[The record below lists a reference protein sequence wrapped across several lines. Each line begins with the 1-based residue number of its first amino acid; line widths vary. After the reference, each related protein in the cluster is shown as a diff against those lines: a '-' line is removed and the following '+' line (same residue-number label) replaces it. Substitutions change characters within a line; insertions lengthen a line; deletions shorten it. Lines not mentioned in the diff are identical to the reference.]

1 VIDRSVTALESSSK
15 MFYTQ
20 SDRMFTEKA
29 EGREGTGVPLH
40 NVNNTGERPR
50 GSEEAQSSGSDYDE
64 ETWGERDIG
73 GPVNF
78 RSAMQEYEDMRKD
91 LSNLSKTRSARTE
104 PSNAAGCTSG
114 LRNTI
119 TRRSHGTEARTEPEL
134 DLEAQEEEKSEE
146 APEADFQ
153 LREFLKEGHF
163 ERRQEGRSAKKVGVV
178 YKGLTVN
185 GAGATAAFVKMLPYA
200 IIGVS
205 IPENR
210 YSSIPILHVYFLLS
224 P

>member
-1 VIDRSVTALESSSK
+1 

-29 EGREGTGVPLH
+29 EGREGTRVPLH
-40 NVNNTGERPR
+40 NVNNSGERPR
-50 GSEEAQSSGSDYDE
+50 GPEETQSSGSDYDE
-64 ETWGERDIG
+64 GTWGERDIG

-78 RSAMQEYEDMRKD
+78 RSAMQEYEDMRKE
-91 LSNLSKTRSARTE
+91 LSNLSKTRSGRTE

-119 TRRSHGTEARTEPEL
+119 TRRSHATEARTEPDP
-134 DLEAQEEEKSEE
+134 DLEAQEEDKSEE
-146 APEADFQ
+146 DPEGGFQ
-153 LREFLKEGHF
+153 LGEFLKDGHF

-178 YKGLTVN
+178 YKGLTVK
-185 GAGATAAFVKMLPYA
+185 GAGATAAFVKTLPYA

-205 IPENR
+205 IPESR

-224 P
+224 PRHFLG

>member
-1 VIDRSVTALESSSK
+1 

-29 EGREGTGVPLH
+29 EGREGTRVPLH

-50 GSEEAQSSGSDYDE
+50 GPEEAQSSGSDYDE
-64 ETWGERDIG
+64 GTWGERDIG

-78 RSAMQEYEDMRKD
+78 RSGMQEYEHMRKE
-91 LSNLSKTRSARTE
+91 LSSLSKTRSARTE

-119 TRRSHGTEARTEPEL
+119 TRRSHGTEARTEPGL
-134 DLEAQEEEKSEE
+134 DLEAQEEEKLEE

>member
-1 VIDRSVTALESSSK
+1 MTALESSSK

-20 SDRMFTEKA
+20 SDRRFTEKA
-29 EGREGTGVPLH
+29 EGREGTRVPLH

-50 GSEEAQSSGSDYDE
+50 GPEQTQSSGSDCDE
-64 ETWGERDIG
+64 GTWGERDIG

-78 RSAMQEYEDMRKD
+78 RSAMQEYEDMRKE

-114 LRNTI
+114 LRHTI
-119 TRRSHGTEARTEPEL
+119 TRRSHGTQATAEPEL

-146 APEADFQ
+146 AAEADFQ
-153 LREFLKEGHF
+153 LGEFLKDGHF

-178 YKGLTVN
+178 YKGLTVK
-185 GAGATAAFVKMLPYA
+185 GAGATAAFVKTLPYA

-205 IPENR
+205 ISESR
-210 YSSIPILHVYFLLS
+210 YSSISILRVYFLLS
-224 P
+224 Y